1 MMRNILKRH
10 YLLALI
16 LVTVLIFS
24 GCAKGDSPS
33 AESTEGIEITDMTGQ
48 KIVLEEPADRIVG
61 LTASD
66 CEILYALNAG
76 DTLVGR
82 GEYCDFPEQILDV
95 KAVKSGSDTN
105 VEQIIALQP
114 QLVIMGNMDQTQ
126 QQIDAIK
133 NAGIQVLITDPQKIE
148 DIYVAIEIIGKAV
161 GKNDEAKGL
170 IAEMQSTFDQITP
183 IDSAEGKKTVYFEV
197 SPLEYGLWAAGTNT
211 FMDEIAKMAG
221 LENAFS
227 DFSGW
232 GQVSQEQVFERDP
245 DYIVAVPMSYGSEL
259 GHKQE
264 IMNRKGWQN
273 LKAVKNDAVYIADAD
288 EITRPG
294 PRIANAAKDF
304 YSFVCG
310 GLSEK

>member
-1 MMRNILKRH
+1 MRNFLKRH
-10 YLLALI
+10 YILALI
-16 LVTVLIFS
+16 LATVLIFS
-24 GCAKGDSPS
+24 GCAKGNSPS
-33 AESTEGIEITDMTGQ
+33 AESAEGIEITDMTGQ
-48 KIVLEEPADRIVG
+48 KIVLEKPADRIVG

-76 DTLVGR
+76 DALVGR

-95 KAVKSGSDTN
+95 RAVKSGSDTN

-133 NAGIQVLITDPQKIE
+133 NAGIQVLITDAQKID

-161 GKNDEAKGL
+161 GKNDEAKDL
-170 IAEMQSTFDQITP
+170 IAEMHGTFDQITP
-183 IDSAEGKKTVYFEV
+183 INSAEGKKTVYFEV

-227 DFSGW
+227 DVSGW
-232 GQVSQEQVFERDP
+232 GQVSQEQVLERDP

-264 IMNRKGWQN
+264 IMSRKGWQN
-273 LKAVKNDAVYIADAD
+273 LKAVKNDAVYIADSD

-294 PRIANAAKDF
+294 PRIAKAAKDF

-310 GLSEK
+310 QSGQ

>member
-1 MMRNILKRH
+1 MKRH
-10 YLLALI
+10 YVLVLI
-16 LVTVLIFS
+16 LASVLIFS
-24 GCAKGDSPS
+24 GCAKENSPS
-33 AESTEGIEITDMTGQ
+33 GESTKGIEITDMIGQ
-48 KIVLEEPADRIVG
+48 KLVLEKPADRIVA
-61 LTASD
+61 LTAAD

-82 GEYCDFPEQILDV
+82 GEYCDFPEQILEV

-133 NAGIQVLITDPQKIE
+133 SAGIQVLTTDAQKID

-161 GKNDEAKGL
+161 GKNDEAKEL
-170 IAEMQSTFDQITP
+170 IAEMKTTFDQIEP
-183 IDSAEGKKTVYFEV
+183 INNAEGKKTVYFEV

-227 DFSGW
+227 DVSGW
-232 GQVSQEQVFERDP
+232 GEVSQEQVFERDP

-264 IMNRKGWQN
+264 IMSRKGWQN
-273 LKAVKNDAVYIADAD
+273 LKAVKNGAVYIADSD

-294 PRIANAAKDF
+294 PRIAKAAKDF

-310 GLSEK
+310 QSEQ

>member
-1 MMRNILKRH
+1 
-10 YLLALI
+10 
-16 LVTVLIFS
+16 
-24 GCAKGDSPS
+24 
-33 AESTEGIEITDMTGQ
+33 MTGQ
-48 KIVLEEPADRIVG
+48 KVVLEKPADRIVG

-95 KAVKSGSDTN
+95 RAVKSGSDTN

-133 NAGIQVLITDPQKIE
+133 NAGIQVLITDAQKIE
-148 DIYVAIEIIGKAV
+148 DIYVAIEMIGKAA
-161 GKNDEAKGL
+161 GKNDEAKDL
-170 IAEMQSTFDQITP
+170 IAEMRNTFDQITP
-183 IDSAEGKKTVYFEV
+183 INSAEGTKTVYFEV
-197 SPLEYGLWAAGTNT
+197 SPLEYGLWTAGTNT

-227 DFSGW
+227 DVSGW

-264 IMNRKGWQN
+264 IMSRKGWQN
-273 LKAVKNDAVYIADAD
+273 LKAVKNDAVYIADSD

-294 PRIANAAKDF
+294 PRIAKAAKDF
-304 YSFVCG
+304 YSFICG
-310 GLSEK
+310 GQAEQ

>member
-1 MMRNILKRH
+1 MKTLLKSNFILV
-10 YLLALI
+10 LI
-16 LVTVLIFS
+16 LLLGLIFS
-24 GCAKGDSPS
+24 GCAKGNISIEGGTD
-33 AESTEGIEITDMTGQ
+33 GIEITDMTGQ
-48 KIVLEEPADRIVG
+48 ILFLKEPANRIVA

-82 GEYCDFPEQILDV
+82 GEYCDYPEQILEV

-133 NAGIQVLITDPQKIE
+133 SAGIQVLITDSQKIE

-161 GKNDEAKGL
+161 GKNVEAQDL
-170 IAEMQSTFDQITP
+170 ISEMQSTFAQIKP
-183 IDSAEGKKTVYFEV
+183 IDSVEGKTVYFEV
-197 SPLEYGLWAAGTNT
+197 SPLEYGLWAAGTST
-211 FMDEIAKMAG
+211 FMDEIAEMAG
-221 LENAFS
+221 LENVFS
-227 DFSGW
+227 DVSGW
-232 GQVSQEQVFERDP
+232 GQVSQEQVFERNP
-245 DYIVAVPMSYGSEL
+245 DFIVAVPMSYGSVI

-264 IMNRKGWQN
+264 LISREGWQN
-273 LKAVKNDAVYIADAD
+273 LNAVKSDSVYIADSD

-294 PRIANAAKDF
+294 PRIAKAAKDF
-304 YSFVCG
+304 YTFVCG
-310 GLSEK
+310 ELEQ

>member
-1 MMRNILKRH
+1 MKKHYILV
-10 YLLALI
+10 LI
-16 LVTVLIFS
+16 LATVLIFS
-24 GCAKGDSPS
+24 GCAKENSPS
-33 AESTEGIEITDMTGQ
+33 GESTKGIEITDMIGQ
-48 KIVLEEPADRIVG
+48 KLILEKPADRIVA
-61 LTASD
+61 LTAAD

-82 GEYCDFPEQILDV
+82 GEYCDFPEQILEV

-105 VEQIIALQP
+105 VEQIIALRP

-133 NAGIQVLITDPQKIE
+133 SAGIQVLTTDAQKIE
-148 DIYVAIEIIGKAV
+148 DIYVAIGLIGKAV
-161 GKNDEAKGL
+161 GKNDEANGL
-170 IAEMQSTFDQITP
+170 VAEMKNTFDKITP
-183 IDSAEGKKTVYFEV
+183 VNSAEGKNTVYFEV

-227 DFSGW
+227 DVSGW
-232 GQVSQEQVFERDP
+232 GQVSQEQVLDRDP

-259 GHKQE
+259 GHKKE

-273 LKAVKNDAVYIADAD
+273 LKAVKNDAVYIADSD

-294 PRIANAAKDF
+294 PRIAKAAKDF
-304 YSFVCG
+304 YAFVCDKQ
-310 GLSEK
+310 SE